1 MSRQK
6 DAKSL
11 QRRMGGAEMGVG
23 KRISVRGNSLC
34 KTAEMERP
42 EAI

>member
-1 MSRQK
+1 MSGQK

-11 QRRMGGAEMGVG
+11 QRRMDGAEMGVG